1 MAKIIVTSRVTK
13 NSPKGN
19 AGNLVKYMARR
30 EGVEKLPVNEANARA
45 TVRQQRLINQI
56 LRADPEAKKYFEYQ
70 DYLDEPTKK
79 NATEF
84 LDAYIERN
92 ADRVNDLQKLVE
104 YMAERP
110 GVEKLG
116 SHGLFSMT
124 DDPIDLEK
132 VAAEVADHPGYIWTH
147 VISLHR
153 EDAERLGY
161 NNAAAWKELVRRNM
175 TELASAHK
183 IDPDNL
189 QWYAAFH
196 DTAHHPHIHL
206 LVYAKDAK
214 QGWLTKKGIDELRST
229 FGNDIFRQEQYKL
242 FTMETELRDRL
253 KEEARERLKKLLEE
267 LNDSYAPD
275 NETLELFQKLIEQL
289 GSYHGRKQ
297 YAYLPPEIK
306 ETVNAVVQTLAKDK
320 RIAELYDEWNAI
332 NREKLSLYHEKELPV
347 IPLEDNKEFH
357 SIKNEIIK
365 YAAQLAQTPEALQS
379 TIYARSSLRMLA
391 TALGKMLSDSYQKR
405 QKKLRDQIDGRLLS
419 KIEQKKAAHGLKTD
433 HSVQDEDQ
441 GFGMTM

>member
-1 MAKIIVTSRVTK
+1 MAKIIVTSRVTR

-30 EGVEKLPVNEANARA
+30 EGVEKLPVNEANAHA

-70 DYLDEPTKK
+70 DYLDEPTNK

-124 DDPIDLEK
+124 DDPIDLDR
-132 VAAEVADHPGYIWTH
+132 VAKEVGEHPGYIWTH

-161 NNAAAWKELVRRNM
+161 NNAAAWKDLVRRNV
-175 TELASAHK
+175 TELAAAHQ
-183 IDPDNL
+183 IDIDNL

-206 LVYAKDAK
+206 LVYARDAK

-253 KEEARERLKKLLEE
+253 KEEARERL
-267 LNDSYAPD
+267 
-275 NETLELFQKLIEQL
+275 Q
-289 GSYHGRKQ
+289 
-297 YAYLPPEIK
+297 
-306 ETVNAVVQTLAKDK
+306 
-320 RIAELYDEWNAI
+320 
-332 NREKLSLYHEKELPV
+332 
-347 IPLEDNKEFH
+347 
-357 SIKNEIIK
+357 
-365 YAAQLAQTPEALQS
+365 
-379 TIYARSSLRMLA
+379 
-391 TALGKMLSDSYQKR
+391 
-405 QKKLRDQIDGRLLS
+405 
-419 KIEQKKAAHGLKTD
+419 
-433 HSVQDEDQ
+433 
-441 GFGMTM
+441 

>member
-1 MAKIIVTSRVTK
+1 MAKIIVTSRVTR

-56 LRADPEAKKYFEYQ
+56 MRADPEVKKYFEYQ

-110 GVEKLG
+110 GVE
-116 SHGLFSMT
+116 
-124 DDPIDLEK
+124 E

-175 TELASAHK
+175 TELAAAHK
-183 IDPDNL
+183 IDIDNL

-214 QGWLTKKGIDELRST
+214 QGWLSKKGIDELRST

-253 KEEARERLKKLLEE
+253 KEEARERLQKLLEE

-289 GSYHGRKQ
+289 GSYHARKQ

-306 ETVNAVVQTLAKDK
+306 ATVNAVVQALAQDE

-347 IPLEDNKEFH
+347 IPLEDNKEFR

-365 YAAQLAQTPEALQS
+365 YAAQLAQTSEAQQS
-379 TIYARSSLRMLA
+379 SVYARSALRTLA
-391 TALGKMLSDSYQKR
+391 FAVGKMLSDSYQRR
-405 QKKLRDQIDGRLLS
+405 QKKLRDQIDGRLRS

-441 GFGMTM
+441 SFGMTM